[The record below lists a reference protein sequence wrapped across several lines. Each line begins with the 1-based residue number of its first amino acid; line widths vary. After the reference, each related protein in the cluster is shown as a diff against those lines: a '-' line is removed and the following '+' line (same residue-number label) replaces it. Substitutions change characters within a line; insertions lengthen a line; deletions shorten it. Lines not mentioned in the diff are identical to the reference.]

1 MRNLGLDPDL
11 MMMRIEDVIIKT
23 IISIEDKL
31 YKASEKYV
39 PFRNNC
45 FQLLGF
51 DILIDSK
58 LNPWLI
64 EVTKNQPVHSS
75 PTTNAP
81 KLTKSTQKL
90 IFV

>member
-1 MRNLGLDPDL
+1 MRNLGLDVDK
-11 MMMRIEDVIIKT
+11 MMMKIEDVLIKT
-23 IISIEDKL
+23 IISIENKMFN
-31 YKASEKYV
+31 ACEKYV

-64 EVTKNQPVHSS
+64 EVPNPV
-75 PTTNAP
+75 T
-81 KLTKSTQKL
+81 
-90 IFV
+90 F